1 MATDLTTLQTAFTD
15 AIGELKA
22 PVIAVMSAGLAITTV
37 VAGFKLLRKT
47 FRNSAS

>member
-1 MATDLTTLQTAFTD
+1 MVTDLTALQTQFTD

-22 PVIAVMSAGLAITTV
+22 PVLAVMGAGLAITTL